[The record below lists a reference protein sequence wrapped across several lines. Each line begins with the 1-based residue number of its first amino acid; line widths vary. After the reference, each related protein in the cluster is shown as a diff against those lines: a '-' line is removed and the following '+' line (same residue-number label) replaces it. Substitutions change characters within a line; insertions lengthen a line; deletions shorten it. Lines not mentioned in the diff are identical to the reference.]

1 MAVLCI
7 DEQVWT
13 SLVGGLKALS
23 EQARCVQA
31 RFDPKTSDG

>member
-13 SLVGGLKALS
+13 SLVGRLKVLS
-23 EQARCVQA
+23 VKARHVQA
-31 RFDPKTSDG
+31 QFDPKTADG